1 MSELMAILLN
11 GISQLEYDRGK
22 PLPIHQEACLDKMDR
37 KMDEGIRIG
46 EETIRHPDQ
55 DQRVQFIAANL
66 LHALNSGNESMAVA
80 MCTYLANRMPELK
93 QVRIE
98 QEDGEVSIELVFDE
112 EYRKQVA
119 VEFTHIH

>member
-1 MSELMAILLN
+1 
-11 GISQLEYDRGK
+11 
-22 PLPIHQEACLDKMDR
+22 
-37 KMDEGIRIG
+37 MDEGIRIG

-80 MCTYLANRMPELK
+80 MCTYLANRLPELK

-98 QEDGEVSIELVFDE
+98 DVDEEVTINLVFDE
-112 EYRKQVA
+112 DYKKQVA
-119 VEFTHIH
+119 VQFTH